1 MASEPNA
8 ESWRDAI
15 SSKEGLLT
23 ILWRMRADLERL
35 VAEAGPSRMDLPGVA
50 GEWSIKDVIA
60 HLTAWRWWSVARME
74 AAVRNEVP
82 TPPWSGGLD
91 ESTEENVDEINQQFH
106 ETARAKST
114 IEVLRDSRATFDR
127 LEDAVMALSNEDLF
141 EKGRYDWLDGYAASA
156 VILGAASHLFEDHE
170 LAINVFLA
178 RGTQ

>member
-8 ESWRDAI
+8 ESWPDVI
-15 SSKEGLLT
+15 STKEELLT

-35 VAEAGPSRMDLPGVA
+35 VAEAGPSRMELPGVA

-82 TPPWSGGLD
+82 TPPWSAGLD
-91 ESTEENVDEINQQFH
+91 ESTEENVDEINQEFYAAGCTQ
-106 ETARAKST
+106 ST
-114 IEVLRDSRATFDR
+114 LEVLRDSRATFDR
-127 LEDAVMALSNEDLF
+127 LEDAVMALSDQELF
-141 EKGRYDWLDGYAASA
+141 EKGRYDWLDGYAASD
-156 VILGAASHLFEDHE
+156 VILGAAGHLFEDHE

-178 RGTQ
+178 RSPR